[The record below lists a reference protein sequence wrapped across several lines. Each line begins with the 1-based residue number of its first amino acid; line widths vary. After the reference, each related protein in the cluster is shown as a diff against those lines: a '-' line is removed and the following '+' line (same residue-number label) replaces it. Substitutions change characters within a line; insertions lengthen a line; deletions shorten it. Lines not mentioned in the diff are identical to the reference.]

1 MHNYNKI
8 VPHIFAAETVT
19 SIIVT
24 QRSTNIIVTE
34 IINCITA
41 MEIQD

>member
-19 SIIVT
+19 GIIVT
-24 QRSTNIIVTE
+24 QRSTNITVTE
-34 IINCITA
+34 INCITA
-41 MEIQD
+41 MAIQD